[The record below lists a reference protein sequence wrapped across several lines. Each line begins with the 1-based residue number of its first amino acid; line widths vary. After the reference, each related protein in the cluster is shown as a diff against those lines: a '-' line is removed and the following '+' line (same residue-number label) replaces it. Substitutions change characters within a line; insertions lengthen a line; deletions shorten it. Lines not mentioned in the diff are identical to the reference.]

1 MTLGISDP
9 FTRQEAKSD
18 YVKKLALQ
26 IQEFLDLYF
35 KTRHPKIISTVDL
48 YCLFNRARG
57 LSKILVLIIDL
68 ISPQDL
74 MKACESLET
83 YKLRSFSGGGK
94 FVQSSKLNDD
104 EFYDKILQ
112 LFNNQNC
119 ITSSAVALQENISI
133 ILAKEELL
141 VYFTVNI

>member
-1 MTLGISDP
+1 M
-9 FTRQEAKSD
+9 
-18 YVKKLALQ
+18 
-26 IQEFLDLYF
+26 
-35 KTRHPKIISTVDL
+35 DL

-57 LSKILVLIIDL
+57 LSKNLQLIIDL

-74 MKACESLET
+74 MKACESFST
-83 YKLRSFSGGGK
+83 DRYILRCFSGGGK

-112 LFNNQNC
+112 LLKTQDC
-119 ITSSAVALQENISI
+119 ITSSAVAQQENISI

-141 VYFTVNI
+141 VYFTIKI